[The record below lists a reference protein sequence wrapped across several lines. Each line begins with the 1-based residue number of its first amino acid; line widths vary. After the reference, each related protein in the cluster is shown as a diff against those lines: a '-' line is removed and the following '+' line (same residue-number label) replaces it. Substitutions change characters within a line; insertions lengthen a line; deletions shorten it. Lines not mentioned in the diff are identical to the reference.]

1 MDQTKTTEVEVNIN
15 DLAQKGLRI
24 CKKYRWLIALT
35 ALIVVVGVN
44 TGLRFIPNKFRSQ
57 ATILVLDEH
66 ISSSFVT
73 RLSAATLE
81 ERTQAAAHEVLSQ
94 PRLLAI
100 AGEFGFLTQDASPE
114 DVVENLRKN
123 IEIEPSGVSVFQVS
137 FMAKT
142 PQLAQGVC
150 KRLADLF
157 IERHS
162 ELQASHV
169 QTATTM
175 FDEQLTERRRKLV
188 ELQQEIQG
196 MSGQYAA
203 EPTEDTPGRLDDL
216 RQAQVRLDSVTASRD
231 RAKEQRAVWQSM
243 LMGNLNARLT
253 RLRDERTVLLKSFT
267 PRHPD
272 VVAKDTQIAQV
283 QSEMEGLRSG
293 TLEHPQSALVST
305 DPAILQLEG
314 QLEANSLELE
324 DLTKEIERQT
334 ARVAQ
339 YQQRRAVRRSAGSDQ
354 QLSAKMLEMK
364 ALNEEISDLARKQQQ
379 SGLAADM
386 ERREEQQDFR
396 LVDPPNLPTHPSS
409 KKRQTASLA
418 AIVAGPLLGI
428 VFALLLELRNSTFH
442 TEKELRQCF
451 TPPLIITV
459 PILPTPA
466 EMRRRSWREG
476 FTWAASGVFAVATLA
491 VEFFAYKHS

>member
-1 MDQTKTTEVEVNIN
+1 MEPTKPNETEVNVG
-15 DLAQKGLRI
+15 DLAQKALRI
-24 CKKYRWLIALT
+24 CKKHRWLIALT

-44 TGLRFIPNKFRSQ
+44 SGLRFVPNKYRSQ

-66 ISSSFVT
+66 LSSSFVT
-73 RLSAATLE
+73 RLSAVTLE

-100 AGEFGFLTQDASPE
+100 AGEFGFLTPDASPE

-137 FMAKT
+137 FAAKT

-150 KRLADLF
+150 KKLADLF

-169 QTATTM
+169 QSATNM
-175 FDEQLTERRRKLV
+175 FDEQLAERRKKLA

-196 MSGQYAA
+196 MTGQYAA

-216 RQAQVRLDSVTASRD
+216 RQAQARLDNVTSSRD

-253 RLRDERTVLLKSFT
+253 RLRDEKALLLKNFT

-272 VVAKDTQIAQV
+272 VVAKDAQITQV
-283 QSEMEGLRSG
+283 QTEMDGLRSG
-293 TLEHPQSALVST
+293 TLEHPQSTLVSG

-314 QLEANSLELE
+314 QLEANSLEIANLS
-324 DLTKEIERQT
+324 KEIERQT
-334 ARVAQ
+334 GRVEQ
-339 YQQRRAVRRSAGSDQ
+339 YQQQRRVRRNPANDQ
-354 QLSAKMLEMK
+354 NLSAKTLEAK
-364 ALNEEISDLARKQQQ
+364 ALNEEIADLARKQQQ
-379 SGLAADM
+379 SGLAAAM
-386 ERREEQQDFR
+386 EAREEQQDFR
-396 LVDPPNLPTHPSS
+396 LVDPANLPTHPSS

-418 AIVAGPLLGI
+418 AIALGPLLGI
-428 VFALLLELRNSTFH
+428 VIAFLLEFRDNTFH

-459 PILPTPA
+459 PVLPTPA
-466 EMRRRSWREG
+466 EVRQRSWREG
-476 FTWAASGVFAVATLA
+476 LVWVASGVFAIATIA